1 MASDPPR
8 LRMPRR
14 KAEPDW
20 IRIEREQL
28 LERQIRKQPSIQRWF
43 DVMHGGMGHVLL
55 AQKRR
60 QLAASLRITPGVS
73 PYLSEVLGAVRQLLR
88 IEGRV
93 ELYVEPSPT
102 LNAFCMPL
110 PEGALLVVV
119 TSGAVERFSK
129 HELLFLMGH
138 ELGHGLLGH
147 YQLPASAMLQPM
159 DEDTRLPWKVCVDLL
174 AWSRCAEIS
183 ADRFGLTC
191 CQDPQ
196 IATRTFLKL
205 ASGLPEAYLGAGDDF
220 DGQMDEWIK
229 EKVAGEGLDH
239 THPLL
244 PIRVACARS
253 FADSEFFSELFGEEG
268 SPPKYSMDEA
278 DAEAHSQLAQ
288 MDADPTHIETLD
300 YPEDIMHFLAASGFL
315 LIAADND
322 VTAMEYHWLSELVGH
337 ELAESVRGFA
347 AEVGL
352 EGLCNEI
359 HARGEAI
366 AAQMNRQESFAL
378 LEDIAKIVAVDGQV
392 HPNEARGIEVVAKAL
407 QLPSSL
413 ADVAIR
419 NVRGSGG
426 DVQTFA

>member
-1 MASDPPR
+1 LATDPPR

-14 KAEPDW
+14 KAAPDW
-20 IRIEREQL
+20 IRLERDQL
-28 LERQIRKQPSIQRWF
+28 LERQIRREPSVQRWF
-43 DVMHGGMGHVLL
+43 EVMHGGMGHVLL

-73 PYLSEVLGAVRQLLR
+73 PYLSEVLDAVRRLLR

-93 ELYVEPSPT
+93 ELYVEPSPMP
-102 LNAFCMPL
+102 NAFCMPL
-110 PEGALLVVV
+110 PDGALLVVV
-119 TSGAVERFSK
+119 TSGAVERFAK
-129 HELLFLMGH
+129 RELLFLLGH

-159 DEDTRLPWKVCVDLL
+159 DENTRLPWKVCVDLL

-183 ADRFGLTC
+183 ADRFGLMC
-191 CQDPQ
+191 CQDPE
-196 IATRTFLKL
+196 IATRAFLKL
-205 ASGLPEAYLGAGDDF
+205 ASGLPDRYLGTVDDF

-229 EKVAGEGLDH
+229 EKVAGEGIDH

-244 PIRVACARS
+244 PIRVACSRS
-253 FADSEFFSELFGEEG
+253 FADSEFFSELFGEG
-268 SPPKYSMDEA
+268 GAPPKYTMAQA
-278 DAEAHSQLAQ
+278 DAEAHAQLAK
-288 MDADPTHIETLD
+288 METDPTRIETLD
-300 YPEDIMHFLAASGFL
+300 YPEDVMAFLAASGFL
-315 LIAADND
+315 LIAADNE

-359 HARGEAI
+359 HVRGADI
-366 AAQMNRQESFAL
+366 STRMNRQECFVL

-413 ADVAIR
+413 ADIAVR

-426 DVQTFA
+426 DVHTFA